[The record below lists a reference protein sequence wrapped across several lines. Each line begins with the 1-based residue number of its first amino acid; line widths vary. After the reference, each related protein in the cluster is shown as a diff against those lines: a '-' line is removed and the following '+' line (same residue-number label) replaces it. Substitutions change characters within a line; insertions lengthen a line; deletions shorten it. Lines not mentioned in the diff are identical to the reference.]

1 MLHRFSLLLLGLLA
15 ASSLQAIDKKP
26 DADGF
31 VTIFDGTSLDGWK
44 KAMENPDVIQLK
56 DGAIVMNPPGSTPT
70 NVAQKNSGAAI
81 TDNAAK
87 AKFNPEREASPGRSH
102 LFYVGEEQP
111 FKNFD
116 FKCEVMTQPGS
127 NGGIYFHTKYQDTN
141 WPAQGHECQ
150 VNNSYEKD
158 PQKTGGVYKV
168 AKVAESPAKD
178 NEWFKYEIIVQGKH
192 VVVKINDKV
201 TADYTED
208 ADALAKEKGIEPGR
222 RVGEGTFALQ
232 AHDPGSTVMY
242 RNIKVK
248 RLP

>member
-1 MLHRFSLLLLGLLA
+1 MPRLVTFSLLLVI
-15 ASSLQAIDKKP
+15 ASASLYATDKTP

-31 VTIFDGTSLDGWK
+31 VTIFDGSSLDGWK
-44 KAMENPDVIQLK
+44 KSTENSDSIQLK
-56 DGAIVMNPPGSTPT
+56 DGSIVANGP
-70 NVAQKNSGAAI
+70 
-81 TDNAAK
+81 
-87 AKFNPEREASPGRSH
+87 RCH
-102 LFYVGEEQP
+102 LFYVGDEKP

-116 FKCEVMTQPGS
+116 FKAEVMTKPNS

-150 VNNSYEKD
+150 VNNSFKPD

-168 AKVAESPAKD
+168 AKVLEAPAKD
-178 NEWFKYEIIVQGKH
+178 DEWFKYEIIAQGKH
-192 VVVKINDKV
+192 VIVKINDKV

-208 ADALAKEKGIEPGR
+208 ADVLAKDKTIEPGR

-232 AHDPGSTVMY
+232 AHDPGSTVLY

>member
-1 MLHRFSLLLLGLLA
+1 MQRLVSFLLPILLA
-15 ASSLQAIDKKP
+15 TPLLSADKTP

-31 VTIFDGTSLDGWK
+31 VTIFDGSSLDGWK
-44 KAMENPDVIQLK
+44 KATEHEDALQLK
-56 DGAIVMNPPGSTPT
+56 DGAIVANG
-70 NVAQKNSGAAI
+70 
-81 TDNAAK
+81 
-87 AKFNPEREASPGRSH
+87 ERCH
-102 LFYVGEEQP
+102 LFYVGDEKP

-116 FKCEVMTQPGS
+116 FKCEVMTKENS
-127 NGGIYFHTKYQDTN
+127 NGGIYFHTKYQESN

-150 VNNSYEKD
+150 VNNTFAKD

-168 AKVAESPAKD
+168 ARVLEAPAKD
-178 NEWFKYEIIVQGKH
+178 DEWFKYEIIVQDKH
-192 VVVKINDKV
+192 VIIKINDKV

-208 ADALAKEKGIEPGR
+208 ADALSKEKGMEAGR

>member
-1 MLHRFSLLLLGLLA
+1 MTMRCVALLA
-15 ASSLQAIDKKP
+15 VAWVALPLAAADKTP

-31 VTIFDGTSLDGWK
+31 VTIFDGKSLDGWK
-44 KAMENPDVIQLK
+44 KSTENPDTLQLK
-56 DGAIVMNPPGSTPT
+56 DGAIV
-70 NVAQKNSGAAI
+70 ASGPRA
-81 TDNAAK
+81 
-87 AKFNPEREASPGRSH
+87 H
-102 LFYVGEEQP
+102 LFYMGDEKP
-111 FKNFD
+111 FKNFHL
-116 FKCEVMTQPGS
+116 KCEVMTKPGS
-127 NGGIYFHTKYQDTN
+127 NGGIYFHTKYQDSN

-150 VNNSYEKD
+150 VNNSFERD

-168 AKVAESPAKD
+168 AKVLQAPAKD
-178 NEWFKYEIIVQGKH
+178 NEWFKYEIIVEGKH

-208 ADALAKEKGIEPGR
+208 PAALAKEKGMEAGR

-232 AHDPGSTVMY
+232 AHDPGSTVLY